1 MEVDKPYQKILEF
14 NKILIEDF
22 QYSDNCISEEKENI
36 FKNMMEKLKNKS
48 QHDSL
53 IFEDNELELF
63 FLNILLWPIDNLI
76 PVLDLSRMFLLMK
89 SIDKDFSNNFYKTKI
104 YLRIL
109 ECLEKGSINH
119 KIISLRVLNNFF
131 KGPRGIEFMETKA
144 SEIIPILT
152 KFVKES
158 HKGIR
163 SAIAGICL
171 K

>member
-1 MEVDKPYQKILEF
+1 LEVDKPYQKILEF

-22 QYSDNCISEEKENI
+22 QYADNCISEEKENI
-36 FKNMMEKLKNKS
+36 FKNMIEKLKNKS
-48 QHDSL
+48 QHETL

-63 FLNILLWPIDNLI
+63 FLHILLWPIDYLI
-76 PVLDLSRMFLLMK
+76 PVLDLCRMFLLTK
-89 SIDKDFSNNFYKTKI
+89 CIDKDFSNNFYKTKI

-109 ECLEKGSINH
+109 ECLEKGSLNH
-119 KIISLRVLNNFF
+119 KIISLRILNNFF
-131 KGPRGIEFMETKA
+131 KGPRGIEFMETNG
-144 SEIIPILT
+144 SIIIPNLI
-152 KFVKES
+152 KFVNEN